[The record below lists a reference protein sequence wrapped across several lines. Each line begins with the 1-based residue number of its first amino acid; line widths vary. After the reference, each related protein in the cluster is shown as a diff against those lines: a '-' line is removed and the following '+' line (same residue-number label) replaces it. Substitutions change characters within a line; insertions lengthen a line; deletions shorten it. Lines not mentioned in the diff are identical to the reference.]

1 MRDDGTLFA
10 SAQRITKARITPG
23 QVGRG
28 RTPSPAVDTGWQ
40 ADAWDMYGLVGELQ
54 FLVNTMA
61 NRAGQ
66 ARFYVGTLSP
76 DSTEDPVGVDDPE
89 IAGILTALADS
100 PKQLRQHVVRL
111 AVGLTIV
118 GEGWLVGIPGAMMP
132 PSLMTATSLATA
144 DLDIPSRS
152 SGMITGETDLDD
164 IEWRAL
170 STDELSFP
178 EEGRVKLTLGGGA
191 GEDPTFDVD
200 DVLLIRV
207 WRPHPRKA
215 FEPDCPVRSLLPA
228 LRTLVGL
235 DMRNAAQIDSRLAG
249 AGMLVVPASA
259 QRSMQAAAALAADGD
274 TSGVAADQFTAAL
287 MEAMVTAVRDRSSAS
302 SFVPIVATVPD
313 EATDRF
319 NFLDFSKPLDDQAP
333 SLVDQAIRRIAL
345 GMDCPP
351 ELLLGQGCVDD
362 QTEALTARGWVRVD
376 GLRRGDE
383 LLTLDHETGL
393 AQWQPLTAVNRY
405 MVDEDLYRVRGLNVD
420 LLTTG
425 NHRWPVERVTC
436 GDCGDPQRPHAAKG
450 RCRRCA
456 RRARRAGVTAPVAAR
471 VERLWVTSDTLAPTD
486 RVVLSA
492 VGAAPLVAKYTD
504 EYVEAASWL
513 ATDGDR
519 QSGGRARV
527 RQSRTANAEN
537 CERIDTAVATI
548 DGWTLAHDGATGVDV
563 WTFPAESMAS
573 AGSWSGTRFVLSV
586 GFVRE
591 LTGPQLELLL
601 DVAVRANGH
610 RQGSTR
616 SVFAVAPERLEAF
629 GVAAA
634 LAGYR
639 TSWRRH
645 PQGEGA
651 YGTRPLTR
659 LSFGDAATTRVIVDR
674 ERYTGEVWCPTVG
687 NGSWYARS
695 GGVAVFTGNSM
706 NHWGAWLSSIE
717 TVHQHITPLVELIA
731 DALTTQYLWPVLVS
745 AFGMSKEQAR
755 QFVVWFEVEH
765 LIVRPNRA
773 GEAMELFDRGIISAD
788 AVRRE
793 AGFEP
798 GDAASEATAPPV
810 TTPPAGDE
818 GGPPSEPGAAVGP
831 GAGGGSDA

>member
-54 FLVNTMA
+54 FLVNTLA

-76 DSTEDPVGVDDPE
+76 DSTEDPSGVDDPE

-100 PKQLRQHVVRL
+100 PKQLRQHIVRL

-132 PSLMTATSLATA
+132 PSLMTATSLTTA

-191 GEDPTFDVD
+191 GENPTFDVD

-274 TSGVAADQFTAAL
+274 ASGVAADQFTAAL

-333 SLVDQAIRRIAL
+333 GLVDQAIRRIAL
-345 GMDCPP
+345 GMDAPP
-351 ELLLGQGCVDD
+351 ELLLG
-362 QTEALTARGWVRVD
+362 
-376 GLRRGDE
+376 
-383 LLTLDHETGL
+383 
-393 AQWQPLTAVNRY
+393 
-405 MVDEDLYRVRGLNVD
+405 
-420 LLTTG
+420 
-425 NHRWPVERVTC
+425 
-436 GDCGDPQRPHAAKG
+436 
-450 RCRRCA
+450 
-456 RRARRAGVTAPVAAR
+456 AG
-471 VERLWVTSDTLAPTD
+471 
-486 RVVLSA
+486 
-492 VGAAPLVAKYTD
+492 
-504 EYVEAASWL
+504 
-513 ATDGDR
+513 
-519 QSGGRARV
+519 
-527 RQSRTANAEN
+527 
-537 CERIDTAVATI
+537 
-548 DGWTLAHDGATGVDV
+548 
-563 WTFPAESMAS
+563 
-573 AGSWSGTRFVLSV
+573 
-586 GFVRE
+586 
-591 LTGPQLELLL
+591 
-601 DVAVRANGH
+601 
-610 RQGSTR
+610 
-616 SVFAVAPERLEAF
+616 
-629 GVAAA
+629 
-634 LAGYR
+634 
-639 TSWRRH
+639 
-645 PQGEGA
+645 
-651 YGTRPLTR
+651 
-659 LSFGDAATTRVIVDR
+659 
-674 ERYTGEVWCPTVG
+674 
-687 NGSWYARS
+687 
-695 GGVAVFTGNSM
+695 SM

-831 GAGGGSDA
+831 GAGQGSDA